1 MEGIKNVRR
10 FYLFQAA
17 FGAMI
22 IGPIIM
28 IYLLDVKGLTFTQ
41 AMLLNTF
48 SSLALVIFDVP
59 TGAIADYYSRKIC
72 LSMGGF
78 ILGLSLVLYALI
90 KSFFW
95 FNIRRDF
102 ICTWLFI
109 YIWC

>member
-1 MEGIKNVRR
+1 MEGIKNVRK

-59 TGAIADYYSRKIC
+59 TGALADYYSRKIS
-72 LSMGGF
+72 LSFLVGF
-78 ILGLSLVLYALI
+78 ILATIFNLYASKKFSMESYL
-90 KSFFW
+90 
-95 FNIRRDF
+95 
-102 ICTWLFI
+102 
-109 YIWC
+109 